1 MEGGGQFFRPS
12 TVTSVSPWIST
23 ASANLHMGSVG
34 DFRELKGLEAWKH
47 MYRHLSRLLYHWS
60 LIPYFPVNS
69 YYMDSLPYSDIQS
82 LSWPG
87 LNLLPACVYNFFPT
101 FLTYQPDYLT
111 VYTPKM
117 VLFKLQSLAT
127 ISGSSIRLGALQ
139 GVVQSLR
146 CVWLSVTPWTAACQG
161 KAGFPVLHYLPEFAQ
176 THVHCVNDAIW
187 PSHPVALFSSCLQS
201 FPASG
206 SFPMSWLFTSGG
218 QSIGATTSAWVLL
231 NEYSG
236 LISFRID

>member
-1 MEGGGQFFRPS
+1 MYQGREMEGGGQFFRPS
-12 TVTSVSPWIST
+12 TVTSVTPWIST

-47 MYRHLSRLLYHWS
+47 VYRHLSRLLCHWS

-87 LNLLPACVYNFFPT
+87 LNLLPACVYNFFPI

-146 CVWLSVTPWTAACQG
+146 CVWLSVTPWIAACRERQASLSFTISQSLLRLMSIASMMPSDHLILSPPSPLAFSLSQHQG
-161 KAGFPVLHYLPEFAQ
+161 LFQWVGSSHQVAKVLE
-176 THVHCVNDAIW
+176 
-187 PSHPVALFSSCLQS
+187 LQLQHES
-201 FPASG
+201 F
-206 SFPMSWLFTSGG
+206 
-218 QSIGATTSAWVLL
+218 
-231 NEYSG
+231 
-236 LISFRID
+236 